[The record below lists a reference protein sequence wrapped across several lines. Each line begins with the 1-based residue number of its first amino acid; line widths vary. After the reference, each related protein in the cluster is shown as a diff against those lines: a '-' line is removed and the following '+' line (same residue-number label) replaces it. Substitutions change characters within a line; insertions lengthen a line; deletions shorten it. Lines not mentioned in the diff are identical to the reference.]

1 MRTRVLASL
10 TLGAALIGAVLP
22 ATAHHSFSAEFDA
35 NKRVTL
41 TGTVTKVEWQ
51 NPHVWFYMDVTDKA
65 TKKVANYGF
74 EMGPPH
80 LLQGQ
85 NPPLTRKTIEI
96 GSELTVV
103 GSMAKNGTLRVNA
116 TTVTTSTGQRLGAV
130 SSQLNPDTQ

>member
-1 MRTRVLASL
+1 L
-10 TLGAALIGAVLP
+10 TLGAALIGAVIP
-22 ATAHHSFSAEFDA
+22 ATAHHSFSAEFDS

-51 NPHVWFYMDVTDKA
+51 NPHVWFYMNVKDAKTGKI
-65 TKKVANYGF
+65 TNYGF

-96 GSELTVV
+96 GSELTVA
-103 GSMAKNGTLRVNA
+103 GSLAKNGTPRVNA
-116 TTVTTSTGQRLGAV
+116 SSVTTKSGERLGTV
-130 SSQLNPDTQ
+130 SSQNNPDQQ